1 MGKINFT
8 IFSDFADRA
17 WMLSEI
23 GDWVEARKY
32 FRKAIDSINEEIPP
46 TPKLKSLK
54 YSMRGSF
61 KYELDDFEG
70 ALDDHNKAI
79 TICPN
84 YASYYL
90 SRADAKY
97 KLDDF
102 EGAIDDVN
110 KFLQMDQDREDLD
123 LTYYLKAKCNYSMGN
138 IKRAIKDISKSINV
152 YPNDYI
158 FWGFRGFC
166 HMDIKEYRKALDD
179 FSEAIKINPE
189 DVTSRKL
196 MKECITEF
204 TRQLPI

>member
-46 TPKLKSLK
+46 TPKLNSLK

-123 LTYYLKAKCNYSMGN
+123 LTYYLKAKCNFSMGN
-138 IKRAIKDISKSINV
+138 IKLAIKDISKSINV

-166 HMDIKEYRKALDD
+166 YMDIKEYRKALDD
-179 FSEAIKINPE
+179 FSEAIKINPKDE
-189 DVTSRKL
+189 KSRDL
-196 MKECITEF
+196 IKECITAF
-204 TRQLPI
+204 TRKLPN

>member
-1 MGKINFT
+1 
-8 IFSDFADRA
+8 
-17 WMLSEI
+17 MLSEI

-123 LTYYLKAKCNYSMGN
+123 LTYYLKAKCNFSMGN
-138 IKRAIKDISKSINV
+138 IKLAIKDISKSINV

-166 HMDIKEYRKALDD
+166 YMDIKEYRKALDD
-179 FSEAIKINPE
+179 FSEAIKINPKDE
-189 DVTSRKL
+189 KSRDL
-196 MKECITEF
+196 IKECITAF
-204 TRQLPI
+204 TRKLPN